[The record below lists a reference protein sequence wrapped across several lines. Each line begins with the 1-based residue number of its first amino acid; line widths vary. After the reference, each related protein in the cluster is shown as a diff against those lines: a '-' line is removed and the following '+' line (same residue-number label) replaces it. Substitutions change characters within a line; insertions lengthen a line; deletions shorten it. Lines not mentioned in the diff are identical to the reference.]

1 MNTYDFAAI
10 ETKWQG
16 YWEENRTFRAR
27 GPGDPGF
34 DPAKPKLYVLDMF
47 PYPSG
52 KGLHVGH
59 PVGYIGTDIVSRYHR
74 MRGYNVLHPMG
85 FDAFGLPAEQFAV
98 ETGTHPRV
106 STEKNIAN
114 MLRQLKACALS
125 YDWDREVRTID
136 PDYYRWTQWIFLQLF
151 HSWFD
156 PSVQKARPIADLTG
170 KLEGDE
176 IRLAGDLGTKVGT
189 AAGAA
194 EGSGDRAGGSGKGS
208 SGAARVLLRGED
220 GFDAARPW
228 SEFSEADRHAAL
240 GRFRLAYIDGVPVN
254 WCPALGTVLANEE
267 VTNEGRSE
275 RGNHPVY
282 RRPLEQWML
291 RITAFAERLL
301 ADLDDLDWSDAL
313 KLMQRNWIGKS
324 EGARVRFPVVG
335 TTREIEV
342 FTTRPD
348 TLFGATYMVL
358 APEHPWVDEVTCPAR
373 GAEVDGYRKAA
384 AHRSELDRQ
393 AETKEKTGVFTG
405 AYATN
410 PVNGEKI
417 PIWIADY
424 VLMGYGTGAI
434 MAVPCH
440 DARDFEFAQKF
451 GLPIV
456 PVVEPPDGWL
466 LEQAAAGTAP
476 ALPLMPVREG
486 DASVIRAAYLEDPTS
501 FSVAFTGTGRGVN
514 SSNEEV
520 SLNGY
525 ETPEAKRVIVDWL
538 VARGIGQG
546 ETQFKLRDWLFS
558 RQRFWGEPFP
568 ILHGPDGEIR
578 AVEEEE
584 LPVILPDVEDYRPIP
599 NDDPD
604 LPPQPSLSR
613 APESWKYVEK
623 DGKRYAREL
632 NTMPQWA
639 GSCWYYL
646 RYLDP
651 SNGAKLVDPAKERY
665 WMSPKGVDLYVGGVE
680 HAVLHLLYARFWHKV
695 LFDLGHVST
704 PEPFGRL
711 YNQGYIQAYSY
722 QDARGIYVDA
732 ERIEETDGKFFYEGE
747 PVTRLVG
754 KMGKSLKNSVTPDDV
769 MGQYG
774 CDTFRLYEM
783 YLGPLDQSKTWS
795 TQAIVGVQRFLQRLW
810 RNFFDDRTGD
820 SRVVDAEPDEA
831 MLRLLHKTIQGTTE
845 DMDAFRFNTA
855 IAKLIELNNAWVGQ
869 PTLPRVVAEAM
880 VRMLAPLAPHVAEEL
895 WERLGHA
902 PSVSYVEWPVADA
915 RYLTLDEIEIV
926 VQVLGKKRGTVT
938 VAADASQEVIEA
950 AAMAAETVKP
960 HVEGKTVRKV
970 IYVPGK
976 LVNIVAN

>member
-1 MNTYDFAAI
+1 MNTYDFSAI
-10 ETKWQG
+10 EAKWQKH
-16 YWEENRTFRAR
+16 WEEHRTFRAL
-27 GPGDPGF
+27 GPGDDGF
-34 DPAKPKLYVLDMF
+34 DPKKPKKYVLDMF

-59 PVGYIGTDIVSRYHR
+59 PVGYIGTDIVSRYAR

-85 FDAFGLPAEQFAV
+85 FDAFGLPAEQYAI

-106 STEKNIAN
+106 STEANVAN

-136 PDYYRWTQWIFLQLF
+136 PEYYKWTQWIFLQLF

-156 PSVQKARPIADLTG
+156 PSVEKARPIAELVAR
-170 KLEGDE
+170 LEKDDV
-176 IRLAGDLGTKVGT
+176 RLDGGEVVSKSD
-189 AAGAA
+189 
-194 EGSGDRAGGSGKGS
+194 DRFAS
-208 SGAARVLLRGED
+208 LR
-220 GFDAARPW
+220 AW
-228 SEFSEADRHAAL
+228 SEFSTAEHHAAL
-240 GRFRLAYIDGVPVN
+240 GRFRLAYIDDVPVN

-282 RRPLEQWML
+282 RRPLKQWML
-291 RITAFAERLL
+291 RITAYAERLL
-301 ADLDDLDWSDAL
+301 QDLNDVDWSEAL
-313 KLMQRNWIGKS
+313 KLMQRNWIGRS

-335 TTREIEV
+335 ADREVEV
-342 FTTRPD
+342 YTTRPD

-358 APEHPWVDEVTCPAR
+358 APEHPWVDELTSADR
-373 GAEVDGYRKAA
+373 KADVDAYRKTA

-393 AETKEKTGVFTG
+393 ADTKEKTGVFTG
-405 AYATN
+405 GYATN
-410 PVNGEKI
+410 PVNGKQI

-440 DARDFEFAQKF
+440 DTRDFEFAQKF

-456 PVVEPPDGWL
+456 PVVVPTDEWL
-466 LEQAAAGTAP
+466 LEQVATGAAPEGVGSSAGAGGGAGAGP
-476 ALPLMPVREG
+476 DAL
-486 DASVIRAAYLEDPTS
+486 RAAYLESPTS
-501 FSVAFTGTGRGVN
+501 FQVAFTGHGKGIHSKN
-514 SSNEEV
+514 DEV
-520 SLNGY
+520 SLDGK
-525 ETPEAKRVIVDWL
+525 ETPEAKRTIVAWL
-538 VARGIGQG
+538 EGKGIGRG
-546 ETQFKLRDWLFS
+546 EVQFKLRDWLFS

-578 AVEEEE
+578 AVDERD
-584 LPVILPDVEDYRPIP
+584 LPVVLPEIEDYKPIP
-599 NDDPD
+599 NDDPEQ
-604 LPPQPSLSR
+604 PPQPSLSR
-613 APESWKYVEK
+613 AKDSWKFVEL
-623 DGKRYAREL
+623 DGKKYVREL

-651 SNGAKLVDPAKERY
+651 RNDDVFVSPEAEQY
-665 WMSPKGVDLYVGGVE
+665 WMSPNGVDLYVGGAE

-704 PEPFGRL
+704 KEPFGRL

-732 ERIEETDGKFFYEGE
+732 EKIEEKDGKFFYEGE
-747 PVTRLVG
+747 PVTRSLG

-769 MGQYG
+769 MEQYG

-783 YLGPLDQSKTWS
+783 YLGPLDQSKTWN
-795 TQAIVGVQRFLQRLW
+795 TQAIVGIQRFLQRLW
-810 RNFFDDRTGD
+810 RNFVDEESGAL
-820 SRVVDAEPDEA
+820 RVVDETPDEE
-831 MLRLLHKTIQGTTE
+831 MLKLLHKTIHGATD
-845 DMDAFRFNTA
+845 DMDGFRFNTT
-855 IAKLIELNNAWVGQ
+855 IAKLIELNNAWVGR
-869 PTLPRVVAEAM
+869 PSLPRVVADAM

-895 WERLGHA
+895 WQRLGNES
-902 PSVSYVEWPVADA
+902 SVSRADWPVAEEQ
-915 RYLTLDEIEIV
+915 YLVDDEIEIV
-926 VQVLGKKRGTVT
+926 VQVLGKKRGTVR
-938 VAADASQEVIEA
+938 VAAGASQEEIQS
-950 AAMAAETVKP
+950 AAMEVDTVKP
-960 HVEGKTVRKV
+960 HLEGKTVRKV

-976 LVNIVAN
+976 LLNIVAN